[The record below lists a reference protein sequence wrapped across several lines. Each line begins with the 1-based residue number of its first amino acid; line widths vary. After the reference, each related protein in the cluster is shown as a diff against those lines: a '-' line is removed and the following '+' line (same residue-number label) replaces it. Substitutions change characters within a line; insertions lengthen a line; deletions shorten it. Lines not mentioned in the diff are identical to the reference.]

1 MNLKGLEALDTWRRE
16 EVNPDKENCVSTRR
30 KAEKSRVCL
39 HRGRGR
45 GQGQEGSECCEGDRE
60 NEVVQSD

>member
-1 MNLKGLEALDTWRRE
+1 MNLKGLEALDTWGRE

-39 HRGRGR
+39 RRGRG
-45 GQGQEGSECCEGDRE
+45 EGEGCEGDRR